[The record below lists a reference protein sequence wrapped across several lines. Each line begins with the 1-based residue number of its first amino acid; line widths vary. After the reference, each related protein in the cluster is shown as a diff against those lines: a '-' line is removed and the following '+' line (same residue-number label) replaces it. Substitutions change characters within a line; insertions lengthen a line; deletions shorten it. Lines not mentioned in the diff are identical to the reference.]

1 MKGSIVPALLVL
13 AASVLGSAQAQS
25 PAPVAG
31 KDYTEI
37 PNGRPLDPAAAGVV
51 VVEEYF
57 NYVCPACNSFEPSFA
72 AWVAKQPAYVKVVHI
87 PATFRADFMQYAR
100 AYYAA
105 DALGLV
111 DKTHGAVYEAI
122 HIKHSIPAEGDRPDE
137 EKIAAFYA
145 GFGVSKDDF
154 LSAMRSFGVNVKI
167 NRATEQ
173 MTKNK
178 VPSTPSVVVNG
189 RYMVKSAS
197 WDDTLRIASYLIE
210 KERARISAP
219 SSG

>member
-13 AASVLGSAQAQS
+13 AASAIGSAQAQA

-37 PNGRPLDPAAAGVV
+37 PNGRPLDPAAEGVV

-57 NYVCPACNSFEPSFA
+57 NYICPACNSFEPSFA
-72 AWVAKQPAYVKVVHI
+72 AWAAKQPAYVKVVHI
-87 PATFRADFMQYAR
+87 PATFRADFQQYAR

-105 DALGLV
+105 EALGLV
-111 DKTHGAVYEAI
+111 DKTHKAVYEAI

-137 EKIAAFYA
+137 DKIAAFYA

-154 LSAMRSFGVNVKI
+154 LGAMRSFGVNVKI

-178 VPSTPSVVVNG
+178 IPSTPSVVVNG
-189 RYMVKSAS
+189 RYLVKGTS
-197 WDDTLRIASYLIE
+197 WDDTLRITSALIE
-210 KERARISAP
+210 KERARISTP